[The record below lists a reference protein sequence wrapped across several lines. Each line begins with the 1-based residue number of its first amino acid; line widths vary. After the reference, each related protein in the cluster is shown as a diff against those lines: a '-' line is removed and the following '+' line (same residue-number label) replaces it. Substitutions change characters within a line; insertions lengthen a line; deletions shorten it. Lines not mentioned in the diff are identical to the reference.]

1 MDFGTIAAK
10 MTLDISNFTS
20 QLDLAQS
27 QAQKLAQN
35 ASQAFDIGSTMTNM
49 GKTLTMGVT
58 LPLMGAATAAV
69 KVGNE
74 FQSQM
79 SRVRAIVGEVTDG
92 AFRKMQDQAIQ
103 LGAKTAFSAKEAA
116 AGMENLASAGFSVE
130 EIMGAIPG
138 VLDLAAVSGGDVAA
152 SSEAM
157 ASSLRAFGLEATDAG
172 HVANVFAKAAA
183 DTNAETGDMAEAMK
197 YVAPV
202 AKAMGLSL
210 EETAASIG
218 IMSDAGIKGS
228 QAGTTLRGA
237 LSRIAKPTK
246 AMVKSMEALG
256 VSFYDANGN
265 MIPLREQIGQLK
277 KATEGLTQ
285 EEKNRHLVTLY
296 GQQSLSGMLAL
307 MEAGPDK
314 LDKLTDALINSNG
327 AAQKMAETMQ
337 DNLKSKIE
345 QMFGAM
351 ESAAIIIQQIL
362 EPMLSKIVGGITKL
376 IEAFVNMSPIGQKM
390 VVIFAGMVAA
400 LGPLLMIVGTAI
412 TTFIKLKV
420 AIAFLGPAFMGTA
433 GTIAGVIAIIYALVA
448 VFMIAYTKSETFRNI
463 VNSIGPAIKNGLGI
477 ALEWTIEKLKVFGE
491 WLRETGSKVAE
502 FGSAMGSKI
511 SGAWQSF
518 MSSLGMAGASVGE
531 FIENGLERLG
541 GAFGKMG
548 GVIAIAVSVI
558 SKIGLAMM
566 GITGPIGMVISLII
580 SLVSAWVRTGE
591 MNADGLT
598 KVFDNLGNTITNVAD
613 MISQQLPVF
622 IEKGTQL
629 LVNFIDGITAQI
641 PALTAKISEV
651 IQSVIQAM
659 VTALPAIIEAGVNI
673 LISLIDGITQALPGL
688 IQAAIQIIMALV
700 NGLIQGLPALI
711 DAAIQIITALFN
723 ALVQALPQILDAGVQ
738 ILMALINGL
747 IQSLPM
753 IVEAVLQIIMALVGA
768 LIESLPQLID
778 AGIQLITALI
788 NGLISVIPKVIEAI
802 IQIVLALVQAL
813 IAALPKLI
821 DAGVRLIT
829 ALVQGLIKVIPQVIA
844 GAIQILSALLKAIID
859 HAPKLLQAGVQ
870 LIQALIQGILQ
881 LLGALVS
888 AGANLIRQLLSTIG
902 GFVGQMLA
910 KGSELLTSFI
920 SGIAQK
926 VGTAVSNIRTM
937 GSNIVS
943 TIGSF
948 AGQMV
953 SAGVNL
959 VQGFVNGMASM
970 IESAAST
977 AANMAKRALDAAKS
991 FLGIKSPSR
1000 KMMQIGKWTGEGMV
1014 IGLENMIST
1023 VADKAEMMAEAVT
1036 EALSGVQMSI
1046 DDNGI
1051 VETAKQVY
1059 QELAGV
1065 VPTDLPSGQF
1075 DSLRRASESTGIDLY
1090 SKADDEPDDDG
1101 GAPGGDP
1108 EPTGGIHIGTIV
1120 VRSNDD
1126 VDKLSR
1132 GLYNKSKEIL
1142 SGMGN
1147 VVTP

>member
-27 QAQKLAQN
+27 QAQKLAQK
-35 ASQAFDIGSTMTNM
+35 SSKAFDIGSTMTNM
-49 GKTLTMGVT
+49 GKTLTMGLT
-58 LPLMGAATAAV
+58 LPLMGVATAAV
-69 KVGNE
+69 KVGND
-74 FQSQM
+74 FQAQM
-79 SRVRAIVGEVTDG
+79 SRVQAISDATGSQLD
-92 AFRKMQDQAIQ
+92 KMKMQAIQ

-116 AGMENLASAGFSVE
+116 QGMENLASAGFSVE

-157 ASSLRAFGLEATDAG
+157 ASSLRAFGLQATDAA
-172 HVANVFAKAAA
+172 HVADVFAKAAA
-183 DTNAETGDMAEAMK
+183 DTNAETNDMAEAMK

-246 AMVKSMEALG
+246 AMVKSMDELG

-314 LDKLTDALINSNG
+314 LDKLTNALINSDG

-337 DNLKSKIE
+337 DNLASKVE

-351 ESAAIIIQQIL
+351 ESAGIIIQQIL
-362 EPMLSKIVGGITKL
+362 EPMLTKIVGGITKL

-412 TTFIKLKV
+412 TTFVKLKV

-433 GTIAGVIAIIYALVA
+433 GTIAAVIGVVYALVA
-448 VFMIAYTKSETFRNI
+448 VFMIAYTKSEAFRNFI
-463 VNSIGPAIKNGLGI
+463 NGLAPAIKQGLGV

-491 WLRETGSKVAE
+491 WLKQAGAKVAE
-502 FGSAMGSKI
+502 FGSSIGSKL
-511 SGAWQSF
+511 SGAWSSF
-518 MSSLGMAGASVGE
+518 TSALGMAGTSVGE
-531 FIENGLERLG
+531 FISNGLEKLG

-598 KVFDNLGNTITNVAD
+598 KVFENLGNTISNVAD

-629 LVNFIDGITAQI
+629 LVNFINGITAQI
-641 PALTAKISEV
+641 PSLTAKISEV
-651 IQSVIQAM
+651 IQTIIQAL
-659 VTALPAIIEAGVNI
+659 VSALPAIIESGVTI
-673 LISLIDGITQALPGL
+673 LTSLIQGITQALPTI

-700 NGLIQGLPALI
+700 NGLIAALPSLLE
-711 DAAIQIITALFN
+711 AAIQIITALFN
-723 ALVQALPQILDAGVQ
+723 AIVAALPQIIDAGIQ

-753 IVEAVLQIIMALVGA
+753 IIEAVLQIIMALVGA
-768 LIESLPQLID
+768 LIEALPQIID
-778 AGIQLITALI
+778 AGIQLIMALI
-788 NGLISVIPKVIEAI
+788 QGLISVIPQVVEAI
-802 IQIVLALVQAL
+802 IQILLALVQAL
-813 IAALPKLI
+813 IAALPQLI
-821 DAGVRLIT
+821 DAGVKLIT
-829 ALVQGLIKVIPQVIA
+829 ALVQGLIQVIPQVIA
-844 GAIQILSALLKAIID
+844 GIIQILAALLQAIIK
-859 HAPKLLQAGVQ
+859 HVPQLLQAGVQ

-910 KGSELLTSFI
+910 KGGELLTSFI
-920 SGIAQK
+920 SGITSK
-926 VGTAVSNIRTM
+926 VGSAVSSIRTM

-943 TIGSF
+943 TIGGF

-970 IESAAST
+970 IQSAAST
-977 AANMAKRALDAAKS
+977 AANMAKSALNAAKS

-1000 KMMQIGKWTGEGMV
+1000 KMMQIGKWTGEGMA

-1023 VADKAEMMAEAVT
+1023 VADKAETMAEAVT
-1036 EALSGVQMSI
+1036 EAMSGVRMSL

-1051 VETAKQVY
+1051 VETAKKVY
-1059 QELAGV
+1059 DELAGI
-1065 VPTDLPSGQF
+1065 VPDSLQAAQF
-1075 DSLRRASESTGIDLY
+1075 DTLKRASDSTGIDLY
-1090 SKADDEPDDDG
+1090 SRAEDDPEDG
-1101 GAPGGDP
+1101 DAPGGEP
-1108 EPTGGIHIGTIV
+1108 EPSGGIHIGTIV

-1132 GLYNKSKEIL
+1132 GLYNRSKETL